1 MKKTG
6 IFIILTFLSFCL
18 LACSSSETI
27 LTIDVTD
34 GNPSDITTVEVHEGD
49 RLSIWNSID
58 IEYYGDFDLQYTLEL
73 QLNSKPGMKKTVD
86 GKDPSIKMMSK
97 DIKVQNK
104 GQISW
109 QSGRILSGITISED
123 GILSIRI
130 TPEIQGEDLTVK
142 RNAIQIKKS

>member
-27 LTIDVTD
+27 LTIDLTD

-49 RLSIWNSID
+49 ILSIWNSID

-109 QSGRILSGITISED
+109 QSGRILSGISISED